1 MLCAKR
7 NLASAIVEPTVLA
20 SLGWVYWCDR
30 DMDQYLT
37 PTDTLVHIPELFD
50 VTTSATCCKVSFP
63 GQCNKVAKVPWARNT
78 EQFPDTSEDP
88 TQDAEDPKS
97 HHGVGSSF
105 SFSTIPHFWSLVC
118 L

>member
-7 NLASAIVEPTVLA
+7 DLASAIVEPTVLV
-20 SLGWVYWCDR
+20 SLVGVYWCDR

-37 PTDTLVHIPELFD
+37 PTDTADTLVHIPELFIHQWN
-50 VTTSATCCKVSFP
+50 TQRRQGPFP
-63 GQCNKVAKVPWARNT
+63 LFLAKFTGARNT
-78 EQFPDTSEDP
+78 VQFLDTSEDP

-105 SFSTIPHFWSLVC
+105 SFSRIPHFWSLVF